1 MPRSPRICDG
11 SLKPG
16 EEKALIPFRLH
27 RRIPLLRRPFHQRDQ
42 AIAARD
48 ALAAERDALRRELAQ
63 AAENDFVS
71 LMRYRPVEATLGSLG
86 VASSSSLPDDEGLVA
101 RITTAYRAAYETDVG
116 DKASFWLTEFARMKQ
131 ADHEVL
137 RDGDLAAAAT
147 LLRNPAQTQLFFGF
161 DEVADHSVW
170 PQYQY
175 PHLARVLGS
184 KEYLYDLLLRIAE
197 AVGVRRLHYPEILGP
212 GGPPAE
218 VESILA
224 GLDQAFGFHVT
235 FPNPFP
241 EEIGLATSRG
251 VASFRAIQSLYQAY
265 RIVEL
270 AGRASRVV
278 EIGGGLGRTA
288 YYAWQFGIRDYTLI
302 DLPLTNVAQGYF
314 LGRVLGDDAV
324 TLFGESSGDGIR
336 VLPPSM
342 FLDAE
347 DCYDIAV
354 NVDSMTEMAAAT
366 AQAYFSS
373 MRARARIF
381 LSVNHEFNPFTVK
394 DMSAEYGIHAES
406 RMPYWLRRGYVDEV
420 FRFS

>member
-1 MPRSPRICDG
+1 
-11 SLKPG
+11 
-16 EEKALIPFRLH
+16 LIPFRLH

-48 ALAAERDALRRELAQ
+48 ALAAERDALRRERAE
-63 AAENDFVS
+63 AAEHYYVS
-71 LMRYRPVEATLGSLG
+71 WMRHRPVESTLGSLG
-86 VASSSSLPDDEGLVA
+86 AASASGPPDDDGLVL
-101 RITTAYRAAYETDVG
+101 RVTTAYRAADATDVG
-116 DKASFWLTEFARMKQ
+116 DTASFWLNEFARVKQ
-131 ADHEVL
+131 ADHTVL
-137 RDGDLAAAAT
+137 LDGDLASAAT
-147 LLRNPAQTQLFFGF
+147 LLRNPARSQLFFGF
-161 DEVADHSVW
+161 DDLFDHSAW
-170 PQYQY
+170 PQYQ
-175 PHLARVLGS
+175 HRLGHILAG

-224 GLDQAFGFHVT
+224 DLDQAFGFHVT

-251 VASFRAIQSLYQAY
+251 VASFRAIQSLYQAH

-270 AGRASRVV
+270 AGRAARVV

-288 YYAWQFGIRDYTLI
+288 YYARKFGIRDYTLI

-314 LGRVLGDDAV
+314 LGRVLGDDAI
-324 TLFGESSGDGIR
+324 TLFGESGGGGIR
-336 VLPPSM
+336 VLPPSR
-342 FLDAE
+342 FLDTA

-366 AQAYFSS
+366 AQAYFSRI
-373 MRARARIF
+373 RARAGVF

-394 DMSAEYGIHAES
+394 DMSAEHGIHAAS